1 MNFLPI
7 HSLSPIGHIE
17 MAPIAFRFPSWR
29 YPLAFPI
36 TSQYADLDGQNVP
49 EMCEMRSDYPLVF
62 RCVGLW
68 VRMRGSWAPVFRRSL
83 TRGLVKQLKED
94 CRF

>member
-68 VRMRGSWAPVFRRSL
+68 VRMCGFWVLCSDEA
-83 TRGLVKQLKED
+83 
-94 CRF
+94 